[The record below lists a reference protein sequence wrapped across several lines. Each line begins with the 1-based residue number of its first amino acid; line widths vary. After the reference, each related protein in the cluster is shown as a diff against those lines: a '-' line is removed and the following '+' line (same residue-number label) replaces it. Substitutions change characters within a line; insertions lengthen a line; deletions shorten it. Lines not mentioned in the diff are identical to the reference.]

1 MSLLIK
7 KFREYKL
14 SQEIIDV
21 YRDRLDD
28 ESITGIIADFS
39 SEFMLLNCL
48 TEKGENAGISVFY
61 IEDITRIRAKGNI
74 RQSLKDLSQRN
85 KTRFKSYKINLTSID
100 TVLSSVQESFGYVS
114 LSTEEILQDQECFIG
129 SIKHEDKDWIAL
141 NSFGTMS
148 NRDIKQLILKKDD
161 ITCVDAGGKYE
172 DSINYL
178 ASLKKQD

>member
-1 MSLLIK
+1 MSLLTK

-85 KTRFKSYKINLTSID
+85 KTRFKSYKINLTSIN

-172 DSINYL
+172 NAINYL
-178 ASLKKQD
+178 ASLKN